1 MNTKVKALLH
11 QIETGKM
18 KTDLVKIL
26 NYIMVNEMTSRPLIA
41 DGLNMKLQTTVA
53 RVSDLLDMGIV
64 EVVDLNEV
72 VSLTYLDYLDYEIL
86 QYQSDPIKVAKNA
99 YERKREKFE
108 KWKKRG
114 LNEFSE
120 FFNPEQFELN
130 FDI

>member
-18 KTDLVKIL
+18 KSDLVKIL
-26 NYIMVNEMTSRPLIA
+26 NYIMINEMTSRPLIA

-64 EVVDLNEV
+64 EVVDSSDLLFGSYYFE
-72 VSLTYLDYLDYEIL
+72 DLDYEIL
-86 QYQSDPIKVAKNA
+86 KYQPDPIKVAKNA

-120 FFNPEQFELN
+120 FFNPEQFELKL
-130 FDI
+130 

>member
-26 NYIMVNEMTSRPLIA
+26 DYIMVNEMTSRPLIA

-64 EVVDLNEV
+64 EVIDCHDGIG
-72 VSLTYLDYLDYEIL
+72 SLTFEHLDYEIL
-86 QYQSDPIKVAKNA
+86 KHQPDPIKVAKNA
-99 YERKREKFE
+99 YERKRDKFE

-130 FDI
+130 F